1 MDTKQFI
8 DLVAAGEGDQARTV
22 LDELLSAKAFESL
35 DAKKQEIASTLFNG
49 VEVEQPEQ
57 EEDIEA

>member
-8 DLVAAGEGDQARTV
+8 DLVAAGEGDQARTA
-22 LDELLSAKAFESL
+22 LDELLSSRAFESL

-49 VEVEQPEQ
+49 VEVEEPEQ
-57 EEDIEA
+57 KETTEA